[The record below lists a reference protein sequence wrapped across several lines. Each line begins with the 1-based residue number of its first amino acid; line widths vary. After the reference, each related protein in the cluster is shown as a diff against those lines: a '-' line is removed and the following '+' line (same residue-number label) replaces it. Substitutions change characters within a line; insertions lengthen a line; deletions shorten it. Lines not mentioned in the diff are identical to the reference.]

1 MLENLDK
8 LELQGKVGLYLH
20 IPFCRRICPYCDFT
34 VLVSKD
40 KNDKQI
46 YAKALTSE
54 LNFYSKF
61 DIEVETVYFGGG
73 TPSSAP
79 RVLESVLEE
88 IFKNFRLAPDLEI
101 SIEAN
106 PEDHSD
112 AEFISL
118 LQNIKPRLSIGA
130 QSMDEWVL
138 KTLGRNH
145 TPKDVL
151 ALIDRAMGSGV
162 TNINVDIIF
171 GVPSSLRRATV
182 TNQRSHTRRIEQE
195 IEQIVTL
202 VKHVSCYLLT
212 IEAGSHFF
220 ETGVKERIRE
230 KEVEA
235 IFNVMDKHGFE
246 WYEISNFA
254 LKGYKCRHNL
264 KYWRLENTLGLGL
277 GSVSFINSP
286 KGAIR
291 IFNTKDMKTY
301 LNGKRTA
308 FVETLSELE
317 LSRERLILGLRSH
330 LGIDYAAF
338 KDNPKV
344 ETLISQGLLRLTS
357 GKLYLTRNAFSQSN
371 NVISYLLATLEP
383 RDSFTSF
390 C

>member
-40 KNDKQI
+40 KNDKQT
-46 YAKALTSE
+46 YAQALTLE
-54 LNFYSKF
+54 LNYYSKF

-79 RVLESVLEE
+79 RVLELVLEE
-88 IFKNFRLAPDLEI
+88 IFKKFRVAPDLEI

-195 IEQIVTL
+195 IEQIAAL

-264 KYWRLENTLGLGL
+264 KYWMLENTLGLGL

-371 NVISYLLATLEP
+371 NVISYLLATLDP